1 MVPNVVGMVTG
12 SDPELSQT
20 YVVQTAH
27 FDHVGVGPPDET
39 GDSIYNG
46 ADDNASGTSALLQVA
61 AAFAALP
68 EPPARSVIFLAVSG
82 EEKGLL
88 GSRYWVD
95 HPTVPLDGVVANVN
109 MDMVG
114 RNDPDTVYVIGDEYT
129 DMGEWTRQIAAENP
143 QLRLVTAPDPD
154 GYVTIVVSDPAHRPD
169 AAIDPEAGVHWL
181 PWGPFNRDYLLYR
194 MGMPD
199 PDWEHG
205 PRRIPEDAPDQVA
218 AAQEVMAEFYPVAR
232 YCDPATILDH
242 GVAAAEPVAVLDH
255 VVVGVEAEVAVVGV
269 PEELHPVE
277 QDPVGLL
284 GVETVLGSA
293 ADEEVAPHEPVGA
306 VDPQD
311 QKCRIL
317 TLESG
322 LAVEVS
328 GFEPPTSSLRS
339 KQSPLPTRNPKPG
352 ESALKRPESPLFAQ
366 SAAPP
371 AERHVKAAGR
381 TWRRPEAGVCVLL
394 RTR

>member
-1 MVPNVVGMVTG
+1 VEAQTKQVLENISLSIRSVFQEEEDMVPNVVAMVRG
-12 SDPELSQT
+12 ADPELSQT
-20 YVVQTAH
+20 YVVLTAH

-154 GYVTIVVSDPAHRPD
+154 PEEQVFLRSDQFSFVERGIPAIFFTTWLHDDYHAPSDTPEKIDADKIARVSRLAFLLTYRVATDPTPPEWTPAGRQVLQGLSMLD
-169 AAIDPEAGVHWL
+169 QWRCAATDDCSA
-181 PWGPFNRDYLLYR
+181 R
-194 MGMPD
+194 M
-199 PDWEHG
+199 
-205 PRRIPEDAPDQVA
+205 A
-218 AAQEVMAEFYPVAR
+218 AAATAGASNT
-232 YCDPATILDH
+232 PA
-242 GVAAAEPVAVLDH
+242 V
-255 VVVGVEAEVAVVGV
+255 
-269 PEELHPVE
+269 
-277 QDPVGLL
+277 
-284 GVETVLGSA
+284 TV
-293 ADEEVAPHEPVGA
+293 
-306 VDPQD
+306 
-311 QKCRIL
+311 
-317 TLESG
+317 
-322 LAVEVS
+322 
-328 GFEPPTSSLRS
+328 SSLPSSSSSVSSNVPVRLRS
-339 KQSPLPTRNPKPG
+339 VTELNVIEPL
-352 ESALKRPESPLFAQ
+352 
-366 SAAPP
+366 
-371 AERHVKAAGR
+371 V
-381 TWRRPEAGVCVLL
+381 TW
-394 RTR
+394 